1 MAEARATQSGAQ
13 ELRWPLLAVITAQA
27 ITAFTQSVLAGAF
40 LDGHF
45 ALLRV
50 HRLNAYWGVVGVSYL
65 QVLLA
70 LAYWRRGELPRWVVL
85 VSVGLA
91 VANSVEV
98 MLGLGRVIGLHV
110 PVGVSIISANLLLA
124 AWAWRDRLGRR

>member
-1 MAEARATQSGAQ
+1 MR
-13 ELRWPLLAVITAQA
+13 AVITAQA
-27 ITAFTQSVLAGAF
+27 VAAFMQSVLAGAF

-45 ALLRV
+45 GFLHL
-50 HRLNAYWGVVGVSYL
+50 HRLNAYYGVVGVSYV

-70 LAYWRRGELPRWVVL
+70 LVYWRRSGLPRWVVT

-98 MLGLGRVIGLHV
+98 MLGLGRVIGLHI
-110 PVGVSIISANLLLA
+110 PLGVSIITGNLLLA
-124 AWAWRDRLGRR
+124 LWAWRDRLGLR